1 MADDTVKGNG
11 QFPILRALNFSLP
24 RSFSFTIPVGGKGFT
39 NLFFRLLDFSSKNA
53 EIF

>member
-1 MADDTVKGNG
+1 MADNTVKGNG
-11 QFPILRALNFSLP
+11 QFPVLKALNFSLS
-24 RSFSFTIPVGGKGFT
+24 RSFSFTIPVGEKRFT